1 MRTHNKNII
10 LESILDTIDIPPS
23 AYEKAKQR
31 YKDLGDWFG
40 RTESK
45 CSIYSP
51 SIYPQGSFR
60 LGTVI
65 RPLGPNDDY
74 DLDMGTRLMKGITK
88 DTHTQK
94 FLKDLVG
101 DDLEAYRA
109 FRQIQQKLEEMHRCW
124 RLSYEDK
131 LRFHLD
137 AVPSVPQDDQS
148 RSFIKQAVFES
159 GSSDQLA
166 SNVAAHAGA
175 ITDNRHEDYE
185 RISRSWKVSNSEGYA
200 LWFESRMEL
209 SRVLL
214 EKKAAEIAPIPTAER
229 KTPLQRCIQLLKRHR
244 DVMYARHSDYKPIS
258 IIITTLAAH
267 AYNGEDDLAQAL
279 EGILLRMGD
288 FVRQTT
294 PRVPNPVNPLQED
307 FADKWSM
314 PKYQHL
320 RLEDN
325 FWGWLSQAR
334 TDFQAIKNSIDPRFL
349 VEQAKGRF
357 AVEVGE
363 ETLKDKLGVGF
374 PSFITTPK
382 AHVISEAPA
391 RPWRA

>member
-1 MRTHNKNII
+1 MKTHNKNII

-31 YKDLGDWFG
+31 YKDLADWFG
-40 RTESK
+40 RQESK
-45 CSIYSP
+45 CAKYTP

-65 RPLGPNDDY
+65 RPLGPDDEY
-74 DLDMGTRLMKGITK
+74 DLDMGTRLLEGLSKS
-88 DTHTQK
+88 THTQK

-101 DDLEAYRA
+101 SELEAYRIA
-109 FRQIQQKLEEMHRCW
+109 RQIQQELEEKHRCW
-124 RLSYEDK
+124 TLSYEDK

-137 AVPSVPQDDQS
+137 AVPSIPEDEAS
-148 RSFIKQAVFES
+148 RSMIKQAVFES
-159 GSSDQLA
+159 GSGEKLA
-166 SNVAAHAGA
+166 SSIVQHAGA
-175 ITDNRHEDYE
+175 ITDNRHVDYS
-185 RISRSWKVSNSEGYA
+185 RITNSWKVSNSEGYA
-200 LWFESRMEL
+200 LWFESRMEQ

-244 DVMYARHSDYKPIS
+244 DVMYVRHSDYKPIS

-267 AYNGEDDLAQAL
+267 AYGGEDDLSQAL
-279 EGILLRMGD
+279 ENILERMGS
-288 FVRQTT
+288 FVNAAN

-325 FWGWLSQAR
+325 FWHWLAQAK
-334 TDFQAIKNSIDPRFL
+334 TDFHTIKHSNDPHFL
-349 VEQAKGRF
+349 VEQVKTKF
-357 AVEVGE
+357 ATDVSE
-363 ETLKDKLGVGF
+363 ETLKGKLGIGF
-374 PSFITTPK
+374 PSIVTTPK
-382 AHVISEAPA
+382 AHVISEPPA
-391 RPWRA
+391 KPWKV